1 MNIQFFVSLI
11 PWAIHGTNEQSGY
24 EARESWEQ
32 NPKVLCFIFHYNAAD
47 YDVCVSLSVCRYDF
61 FLVSQHVRQ
70 GTVTPTHYNV
80 VYDNSGLKPDHMQRC
95 VRSSGYRVPLPL
107 PFPVFHLL
115 FSSPLPHGH
124 VT

>member
-1 MNIQFFVSLI
+1 MGLMNSLGMRLENPGNKTQRSFVSYSITMQL
-11 PWAIHGTNEQSGY
+11 TMM
-24 EARESWEQ
+24 
-32 NPKVLCFIFHYNAAD
+32 
-47 YDVCVSLSVCRYDF
+47 CVSLTVCRYDF

-95 VRSSGYRVPLPL
+95 VRSSGYCVPLPL
-107 PFPVFHLL
+107 LFPVFHLL
-115 FSSPLPHGH
+115 FSPPLPHGDVTLVPSPPLPHGH